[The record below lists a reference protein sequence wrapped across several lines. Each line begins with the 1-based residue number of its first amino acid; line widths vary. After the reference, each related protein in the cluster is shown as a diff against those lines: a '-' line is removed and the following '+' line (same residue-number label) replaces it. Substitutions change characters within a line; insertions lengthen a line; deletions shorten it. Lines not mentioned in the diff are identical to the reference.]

1 MRFIGSHQIIKNIG
15 VANSLEMDNSLELD
29 NSPERGNSHDPDKS
43 AERSNSNE
51 PNSQAGLLFG
61 GNSKATHQD
70 IQALLLLVSGMIFFL
85 IAGCTDEKDLS
96 THEAEIAKV
105 REVQTSAKITT
116 FNQYWQLTDNGIH
129 WSVDSP
135 HQDQLEMSG
144 LQVSAVIDYG
154 LGTDGN
160 LVLEKTLVWPM
171 LRTLPNDTHASLI
184 RKFSSQVAPD
194 IYIDEE
200 RVISGGLEDVMF
212 DGQLTLVQMLSTD
225 LKLTRTIS
233 VHPSEPALIERW
245 QFENLG
251 SDVLGLRLS
260 PLREL
265 ETTLASQGEYG
276 SYQISVDADELNRR
290 LSSGEIV
297 EHFIVYSAKLA
308 DEMIYIEPSNAL
320 QQRAQQVE
328 GWRSA
333 LKLETPDPKIN
344 QMFEF
349 AKFRAT
355 ESIFATRGGLA
366 HGPGGTRYYAA
377 IWANDQA
384 EYVNPFFPYLGDK
397 RGVESALNSFRW
409 FARYMNSDYKP
420 LPSSIIAE
428 GKGFWNGAGDRGD
441 CAMIAYGA
449 SDFSLTLSDA
459 TTAKQLMPLID
470 WCLEYNRRQRIES
483 GVIASDS
490 DELEGRFPAGTAN
503 LSTNVL
509 AYGGLIR
516 AARLKSALGEPSA
529 DLLEEAKLLK
539 SAIIKYFSAE
549 ISGYQTY
556 RYFEGNKKLRAWIA
570 LPLAFGFDVNK
581 QGTIDALL
589 SEKLWTID
597 GLLTEEGDKT
607 FWDRSTLYGFRAL
620 MKVGELERV
629 WPYFEHYSYKRLT
642 GEHVPYAVEAWPE
655 GEQRH
660 LSAESGLYARVVVEG
675 LFGIE
680 PMGFNEFQLAPRLPE
695 HWDNMALRKIY
706 AFNGPF
712 DIEVRREEEAFT
724 VDILRN
730 GYLEQSFVWDGVAPF
745 TVKL

>member
-1 MRFIGSHQIIKNIG
+1 MRFIGSHQIIKNF
-15 VANSLEMDNSLELD
+15 ELV
-29 NSPERGNSHDPDKS
+29 NSPEPI
-43 AERSNSNE
+43 
-51 PNSQAGLLFG
+51 SQTGLLCEG
-61 GNSKATHQD
+61 KSKAIHQE
-70 IQALLLLVSGMIFFL
+70 IQALLLLFSGMIMFL
-85 IAGCTDEKDLS
+85 IAGCTDEKDVS
-96 THEAEIAKV
+96 THEVEIAKV
-105 REVQTSAKITT
+105 QEVQRSEKIAT
-116 FNQYWQLTDNGIH
+116 FDQYWQITDNGIH
-129 WSVDSP
+129 WLVDSP

-144 LQVSAVIDYG
+144 LQVSAVIGYG

-184 RKFSSQVAPD
+184 RQFSTQVAPD
-194 IYIDEE
+194 IYIDEQP
-200 RVISGGLEDVMF
+200 VISSGLKEVTF

-233 VHPSEPALIERW
+233 VHPTEPALIERW

-251 SDVLGLRLS
+251 ADVQGLRLT

-265 ETTLASQGEYG
+265 ETTSPSQGEYG
-276 SYQISVDADELNRR
+276 SYQISVDADELNRQI
-290 LSSGEIV
+290 SAGETV
-297 EHFIVYSAKLA
+297 DHFIVYSAKLA
-308 DEMIYIEPSNAL
+308 DEMIYIEPSRAL
-320 QQRAQQVE
+320 EQRARQVE
-328 GWRSA
+328 GWRTA

-344 QMFEF
+344 QMFDF
-349 AKFRAT
+349 AKLRAT
-355 ESIFATRGGLA
+355 ESIFATRSGLA

-449 SDFSLTLSDA
+449 SDFSLSLGDA
-459 TTAKQLMPLID
+459 TAAKELMPLID

-490 DELEGRFPAGTAN
+490 DELEGRFPAGNAN

-516 AARLKSALGEPSA
+516 AARLKSALGEPSEG
-529 DLLEEAKLLK
+529 LQEEAKQLK
-539 SAIIKYFSAE
+539 SAIIKYFSAP

-556 RYFEGNKKLRAWIA
+556 RYFEGNNKLRAWIA
-570 LPLAFGFDVNK
+570 LPLAFGFDANK

-589 SEKLWTID
+589 SDKLWTID

-680 PMGFNEFQLAPRLPE
+680 PMGFNEFLLAPRLPE
-695 HWDNMALRKIY
+695 HWDRMALRQIY

-712 DIEVRREEEAFT
+712 DVEVHREESAFT

-730 GYLEQSFVWDGVAPF
+730 GNREQSFVWDGIAPF

>member
-29 NSPERGNSHDPDKS
+29 NSLERGNSHDPDKS
-43 AERSNSNE
+43 AERS
-51 PNSQAGLLFG
+51 
-61 GNSKATHQD
+61 NSKATHQD

-160 LVLEKTLVWPM
+160 LVLDKTLVWPM

-290 LSSGEIV
+290 LSAGEIV

-366 HGPGGTRYYAA
+366 HGPGGTR
-377 IWANDQA
+377 
-384 EYVNPFFPYLGDK
+384 
-397 RGVESALNSFRW
+397 
-409 FARYMNSDYKP
+409 
-420 LPSSIIAE
+420 
-428 GKGFWNGAGDRGD
+428 
-441 CAMIAYGA
+441 
-449 SDFSLTLSDA
+449 
-459 TTAKQLMPLID
+459 
-470 WCLEYNRRQRIES
+470 
-483 GVIASDS
+483 
-490 DELEGRFPAGTAN
+490 
-503 LSTNVL
+503 
-509 AYGGLIR
+509 
-516 AARLKSALGEPSA
+516 
-529 DLLEEAKLLK
+529 
-539 SAIIKYFSAE
+539 
-549 ISGYQTY
+549 
-556 RYFEGNKKLRAWIA
+556 
-570 LPLAFGFDVNK
+570 
-581 QGTIDALL
+581 
-589 SEKLWTID
+589 
-597 GLLTEEGDKT
+597 
-607 FWDRSTLYGFRAL
+607 
-620 MKVGELERV
+620 
-629 WPYFEHYSYKRLT
+629 
-642 GEHVPYAVEAWPE
+642 
-655 GEQRH
+655 
-660 LSAESGLYARVVVEG
+660 
-675 LFGIE
+675 
-680 PMGFNEFQLAPRLPE
+680 
-695 HWDNMALRKIY
+695 
-706 AFNGPF
+706 
-712 DIEVRREEEAFT
+712 
-724 VDILRN
+724 
-730 GYLEQSFVWDGVAPF
+730 
-745 TVKL
+745 